1 MSDYILEVNKISKSY
16 RVYSNLKVGK
26 GSVINISNFFR
37 KITGHGSRKVVA
49 LDSVSF
55 NVKKG
60 EVFGLLG
67 PNGAGKTTLI
77 KILSTLVLPDAGKAV
92 VDGIDIVK
100 RPREAV
106 KRLQTVFSESIGFD
120 RRLSGRANLEFFAEL
135 YGIPKEEAKQR
146 IDNLLKFTNM
156 TESAN
161 VMFQRYSTGMMR
173 KLLLCRALLTNASI
187 LLFDEPTASLD
198 PLAASEFRK
207 LIRNDLA
214 DRQGKT
220 ILLATHN
227 LWEAEQICDRIAL
240 LRKGKVIAVGT
251 PAEIKSMV
259 AERIN
264 ISLMVSNFVHD
275 KAPEIIDSLSK
286 VKGVNAVEFR
296 DNSDENGHVRINV
309 EGNKGLDYNDLFER
323 IASFKLEIFSLE
335 SLQPTLEEAFLK
347 LNAEG
352 KS

>member
-1 MSDYILEVNKISKSY
+1 MSKSY
-16 RVYSNLKVGK
+16 RVYSDLRIGH
-26 GSVINISNFFR
+26 GAAINIFNFFR
-37 KITGHGSRKVVA
+37 KITGKGSKRVLA
-49 LDSVSF
+49 LDGVTF
-55 NVKKG
+55 QVRRG

-77 KILSTLVLPDAGKAV
+77 KILSTLVLPDSGRAV

-100 RPREAV
+100 RPRAAV
-106 KRLQTVFSESIGFD
+106 KRLQTVLSESIGFD
-120 RRLSGRANLEFFAEL
+120 RRLTGRANLEFFAEL
-135 YGIPKEEAKQR
+135 YGIPKKEARER

-207 LIRNDLA
+207 LIRHDLA
-214 DRQGKT
+214 DRQKKT

-240 LRKGKVIAVGT
+240 LKKGRIIAIGT
-251 PAEIKSMV
+251 PREIKDMV
-259 AERIN
+259 ADKVN
-264 ISLMVSNFVHD
+264 ISMLVSNFAHERISEVT
-275 KAPEIIDSLSK
+275 ESLLK
-286 VKGVNAVEFR
+286 VKGISSVEVR
-296 DNSDENGHVRINV
+296 DNFDDEGHVRINL
-309 EGNKGLDYNDLFER
+309 EGNKNLNYNELFDKVS
-323 IASFKLEIFSLE
+323 SFGLEINMLE
-335 SLQPTLEEAFLK
+335 SMQPTLEEAFLK
-347 LNAEG
+347 LNLEA
-352 KS
+352 SR